1 MKIHQLSVF
10 IENRPGSL
18 THPCACLADAG
29 INILTLTL
37 ADTERFGILR
47 LIVRDW
53 EKAKAILEQ
62 NGMIVKVTE
71 VVAIE
76 VDDRPG
82 GLRRLLEILEHE
94 PGANIEY
101 MYAFTVRT
109 GGKAVMIFRFTE
121 MDKGIEALRQA
132 RVNVLSGVELYE
144 RAESSSADARPA

>member
-29 INILTLTL
+29 IDILTLTL

-76 VDDRPG
+76 VDDCPG
-82 GLRRLLEILEHE
+82 GLRRLLTVLEQQ

-109 GGKAVMIFRFTE
+109 GGKAVMIFRFSD
-121 MDKGIEALRQA
+121 MDQGIEALRQA
-132 RVNVLSGVELYE
+132 RENVLSGGELYS
-144 RAESSSADARPA
+144 RAEGGATNAE